1 MARDT
6 DVRPS
11 GGEAR
16 SAGGDGADWAVL
28 ALAPLALA
36 AMMLIAAAAFAEGTE
51 DPAAAAGQNT
61 ATEESAPDQTDCVAA
76 GGETVEGMP
85 ATKHQEQVLTT
96 DEEAI
101 AGLEPAAGCPATGE
115 MPATQHQE
123 DVLDPDQEGAAPA
136 Q

>member
-6 DVRPS
+6 DL
-11 GGEAR
+11 R
-16 SAGGDGADWAVL
+16 SRGSDVTSPPGDGADWAVL

-51 DPAAAAGQNT
+51 DPAAAGQA
-61 ATEESAPDQTDCVAA
+61 ATEEGSTTDCVAS

-85 ATKHQEQVLTT
+85 ATKHQEQVLET
-96 DEEAI
+96 DEQDLA
-101 AGLEPAAGCPATGE
+101 AMEPAAGCPETGE

-123 DVLDPDQEGAAPA
+123 DVLDGDQDDAAPA

>member
-16 SAGGDGADWAVL
+16 SAEGDGADWAVL

-85 ATKHQEQVLTT
+85 ATKHQEQVLKT
-96 DEEAI
+96 DEYDPVDHGRRQVRSR
-101 AGLEPAAGCPATGE
+101 AGQA
-115 MPATQHQE
+115 QHGKIQGSA
-123 DVLDPDQEGAAPA
+123 VA
-136 Q
+136 